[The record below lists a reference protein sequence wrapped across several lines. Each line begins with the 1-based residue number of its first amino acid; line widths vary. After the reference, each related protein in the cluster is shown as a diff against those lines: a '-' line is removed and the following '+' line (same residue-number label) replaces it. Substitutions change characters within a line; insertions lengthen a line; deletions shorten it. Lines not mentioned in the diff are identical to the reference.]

1 MSTILFN
8 NEVNNDV
15 NEYLEFG
22 SNYSLDNLINDSQ
35 LLVIFNIITVKKLQE
50 TYYDDMIL
58 LCYIVL
64 SNIMIKIKY
73 VNPYKKN

>member
-35 LLVIFNIITVKKLQE
+35 LLVIFNIITVKKSQE